1 MNLLKATF
9 YDEFSCMGAECPLTC
24 CGGWSIVIDEK
35 TLKDYRMMGGEI
47 GRFAKK
53 CVKYDQNLQGSVVNL
68 RETDGMCPML
78 DEDQLCKIVLD
89 KGAEKLCRTCVVFPR
104 ETVRSYD
111 TDEKYMIS
119 NTPEKF
125 KVAYNAVGGLTLKTA
140 QDYVNGTYKQG
151 RT

>member
-68 RETDGMCPML
+68 RETDGML
-78 DEDQLCKIVLD
+78 SLIH
-89 KGAEKLCRTCVVFPR
+89 
-104 ETVRSYD
+104 
-111 TDEKYMIS
+111 I
-119 NTPEKF
+119 
-125 KVAYNAVGGLTLKTA
+125 
-140 QDYVNGTYKQG
+140 
-151 RT
+151 

>member
-111 TDEKYMIS
+111 TDEKYIFLGC
-119 NTPEKF
+119 PK
-125 KVAYNAVGGLTLKTA
+125 AVQLLFEVK
-140 QDYVNGTYKQG
+140 DLSLIHI
-151 RT
+151 

>member
-53 CVKYDQNLQGSVVNL
+53 CVKYDQIIL
-68 RETDGMCPML
+68 
-78 DEDQLCKIVLD
+78 
-89 KGAEKLCRTCVVFPR
+89 
-104 ETVRSYD
+104 
-111 TDEKYMIS
+111 
-119 NTPEKF
+119 
-125 KVAYNAVGGLTLKTA
+125 
-140 QDYVNGTYKQG
+140 
-151 RT
+151 